1 MFGFPSPFGGMR
13 PQEEVLTQ
21 PYFTQSGNFWP
32 LSFFSAPQTGA
43 PPEWQGGTPR
53 ALQEIADV
61 QVMRDSTGPK
71 RSKRTDPNMGR
82 NSAEE
87 KRVGKSKTSS
97 KKMRDAKGPVQ
108 ANAPKRIASERERLM
123 QALGRME

>member
-1 MFGFPSPFGGMR
+1 MYGFPSPFGGMQ

-53 ALQEIADV
+53 ALQEIANV
-61 QVMRDSTGPK
+61 QVMRDSTGPR
-71 RSKRTDPNMGR
+71 RSSKTDSNMGR

-87 KRVGKSKTSS
+87 KRVGKATTKG
-97 KKMRDAKGPVQ
+97 KGMRKAKGPVQ
-108 ANAPKRIASERERLM
+108 ANKPRAITSERERMM
-123 QALGRME
+123 QAIGRME